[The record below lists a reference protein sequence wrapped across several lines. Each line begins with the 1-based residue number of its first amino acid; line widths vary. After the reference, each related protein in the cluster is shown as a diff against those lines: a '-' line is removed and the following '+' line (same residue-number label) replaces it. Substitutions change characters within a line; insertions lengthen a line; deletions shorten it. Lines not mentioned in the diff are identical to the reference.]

1 MQISVH
7 VPYDE
12 QRLRRSLKFVVRPQ
26 TKKLRIVG
34 LIMVPAGALM
44 WLTGIDWPMPVLV
57 IVLGLAYAF
66 ALEPFMVRQSLRALN
81 PSARQDYE
89 LTLDDAGFAVK
100 AESYEQRLAWSTIQR
115 VDEQPDAWFLVI
127 TKMQVL
133 PVYKD
138 LMTEE
143 QRALFADILARRAV
157 A

>member
-12 QRLRRSLKFVVRPQ
+12 QRLRRALKFVVRPQ
-26 TKKLRIVG
+26 TKKLRVLG
-34 LIMVPAGALM
+34 MIMVPAGGLM
-44 WLTGIDWPMPVLV
+44 WLTGSDWPFPVLL

-66 ALEPFMVRQSLRALN
+66 LLEPFMVRQSLRALN

-89 LTLDDAGFAVK
+89 LTLDEAGFAMK

-127 TKMQVL
+127 AKNQAL

-143 QRALFADILARRAV
+143 QRVLFADILARRA
-157 A
+157 AA